1 MSTLNFNRMN
11 RMVRHS
17 VFETNSSSC
26 HSLAL
31 AKDGNG
37 KLSKMYTDYHLNNGD
52 LVFSTGEYGWEFN
65 ILSTFGEKLDYIMTY
80 VLLYDGGCYFNTVIQ
95 ALHDVTQFE
104 RLYYHDD
111 LVGHWNN
118 ETDEFEFVDHEDVYS
133 LHDRAKSLDG
143 YIDHESVGLLDS
155 ILRDENKL
163 KNLLFVKDSVIYTEN
178 DNHLCHVAGGSYDDV
193 CKQVKNL
200 LMLSLPKSKTSKI
213 TDDVVEQF
221 IKTFGHLCLAGMIS
235 ELDQSGNHNDR
246 RIIAHSLM
254 QQFSRTYGDAGNLN
268 DLFRLVRSIHGARFK
283 RLKEVEKLTVEKLTS
298 PIDSYSIRELA
309 DHLPSFAE
317 YLFEQFKDEVFDTKE
332 SNRRYYSDLDI
343 EMRDLKIN
351 DCSQFTYQN
360 MVGNKEYKS
369 CFEHWIDWHSNSDT
383 YVNYYLT
390 GYLLLDKMK
399 MLPLKKWTDQFSYS
413 YE

>member
-1 MSTLNFNRMN
+1 MSTTNFNRMI
-11 RMVRHS
+11 RMIRHS

-52 LVFSTGEYGWEFN
+52 LVFSTGEYGWEFD
-65 ILSTFGEKLDYIMTY
+65 ILSTFGDKLNYVMTY
-80 VLLYDGGCYFNTVIQ
+80 VLMYDGGRYFNDVIR

-104 RLYYHDD
+104 RLYYNDD
-111 LVGHWNN
+111 LVGHWDSNS
-118 ETDEFEFVDHEDVYS
+118 DEFEFVDGEDIDS
-133 LHDRAKSLDG
+133 LHDRANSRDD
-143 YIDHESVGLLDS
+143 YIDHESIGLLDS

-193 CKQVKNL
+193 RKQVKNL

-213 TDDVVEQF
+213 TDDVIEQF

-246 RIIAHSLM
+246 RIIANSLM
-254 QQFSRTYGDAGNLN
+254 HQFSRTYGDVGNLN

-283 RLKEVEKLTVEKLTS
+283 RLKEFEKLTS

-309 DHLPSFAE
+309 DHLPSFEE

-332 SNRRYYSDLDI
+332 SNRRYYSELDI

-351 DCSQFTYQN
+351 DFSQFTYQN
-360 MVGNKEYKS
+360 MVCNKEYKS

-383 YVNYYLT
+383 YVKYYLA

-399 MLPLKKWTDQFSYS
+399 NLPLKKWTDQFAYF